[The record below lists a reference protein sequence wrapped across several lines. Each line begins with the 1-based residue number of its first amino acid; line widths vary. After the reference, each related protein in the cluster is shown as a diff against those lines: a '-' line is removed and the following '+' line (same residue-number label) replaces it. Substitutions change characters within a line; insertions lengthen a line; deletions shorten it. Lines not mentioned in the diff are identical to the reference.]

1 MSSVTLSSR
10 RLQSPLAESSAHK
23 SGGSTQLLQ
32 PQRLNN
38 PLLSQEDM
46 NIIKRD
52 EDTRSIPVGPLRVT
66 LNTRA
71 TGSPDH
77 HVFFTRLHGS
87 EPAPVASLTTDSV
100 QLSFL
105 LSSLLA
111 QNGFALA
118 TVSPATSWKLFPC
131 LSQHHCHYH
140 SVPFHKERGHRFS

>member
-10 RLQSPLAESSAHK
+10 RLQSPLAKSSAHK

-32 PQRLNN
+32 PQRLHN
-38 PLLSQEDM
+38 PLLSQEDL

-52 EDTRSIPVGPLRVT
+52 EDTQSIPVAQMWVT

-87 EPAPVASLTTDSV
+87 EPVPVASLTTDSV
-100 QLSFL
+100 QLTL
-105 LSSLLA
+105 
-111 QNGFALA
+111 
-118 TVSPATSWKLFPC
+118 
-131 LSQHHCHYH
+131 
-140 SVPFHKERGHRFS
+140 

>member
-52 EDTRSIPVGPLRVT
+52 EDTRSIPVGQLWVT

-71 TGSPDH
+71 TGPQIIM
-77 HVFFTRLHGS
+77 F
-87 EPAPVASLTTDSV
+87 
-100 QLSFL
+100 
-105 LSSLLA
+105 SLLDCM
-111 QNGFALA
+111 GL
-118 TVSPATSWKLFPC
+118 SPRPL
-131 LSQHHCHYH
+131 LH
-140 SVPFHKERGHRFS
+140 

>member
-10 RLQSPLAESSAHK
+10 RLQSPLAKSSAHK

-32 PQRLNN
+32 PQRLHN
-38 PLLSQEDM
+38 PLLSQEDL

-52 EDTRSIPVGPLRVT
+52 EDTQSIPVAQMWVT

-87 EPAPVASLTTDSV
+87 EPVPVASLTTDSV
-100 QLSFL
+100 QPTL
-105 LSSLLA
+105 
-111 QNGFALA
+111 
-118 TVSPATSWKLFPC
+118 
-131 LSQHHCHYH
+131 
-140 SVPFHKERGHRFS
+140 